1 MEFSFKGRTSKEFDL
16 IFDIK
21 KYPILKKPKYD
32 TVEIPGKEGSIKFF
46 DGYEDAICEI
56 DILIKG
62 RTADRLVK
70 IHQLQGW
77 LMGTGKLKL
86 PNTEGLSTLSE
97 IDMTVSE
104 ISQVEYSRNHEVIKV
119 EFVNATAKDIKFEE
133 EKPAVETG
141 VLMNDYFGFMG
152 YVAEYKM
159 GVKEDV

>member
-1 MEFSFKGRTSKEFDL
+1 
-16 IFDIK
+16 
-21 KYPILKKPKYD
+21 
-32 TVEIPGKEGSIKFF
+32 KEGSIKFF

-119 EFVNATAKDIKFEE
+119 
-133 EKPAVETG
+133 
-141 VLMNDYFGFMG
+141 
-152 YVAEYKM
+152 
-159 GVKEDV
+159 